1 MEIISKE
8 NCENIGFIR
17 KLHGIHGE
25 IVLEYEYQFESSIEI
40 ASRFFIELE
49 GLLVPFFMNE
59 NGFRFKSAKTAILN
73 FKWVETENYAK
84 RLIGQNVFL
93 LKNEIVPDKE
103 EETGFINLENYSVFD
118 AKLGKLGK
126 IEKIDDYSGN
136 IVFTIQY
143 KNSELLIP
151 FHEEILV
158 SMNHVLKQITLKIP
172 AGLI

>member
-1 MEIISKE
+1 MEIISKK

-25 IVLEYEYQFESSIEI
+25 IVLEYEYPFENSIEQ
-40 ASRFFIELE
+40 AARFFIELE
-49 GLLVPFFMNE
+49 GLLVPFFINE

-73 FKWVETENYAK
+73 LKWVDSENYAK

-93 LKNEIVPDKE
+93 LKNEIIPEDE
-103 EETGFINLENYSVFD
+103 EVGPLNLENYFLFD
-118 AKLGKLGK
+118 DKLGKLGK

-158 SMNHVLKQITLKIP
+158 SINHALKQITLKIP

>member
-1 MEIISKE
+1 
-8 NCENIGFIR
+8 
-17 KLHGIHGE
+17 
-25 IVLEYEYQFESSIEI
+25 
-40 ASRFFIELE
+40 
-49 GLLVPFFMNE
+49 MNE

-73 FKWVETENYAK
+73 FKWVDSENYAK

-93 LKNEIVPDKE
+93 LKNEIIPNE
-103 EETGFINLENYSVFD
+103 EEVGPLNLENYFLFD
-118 AKLGKLGK
+118 DKLGKLGK